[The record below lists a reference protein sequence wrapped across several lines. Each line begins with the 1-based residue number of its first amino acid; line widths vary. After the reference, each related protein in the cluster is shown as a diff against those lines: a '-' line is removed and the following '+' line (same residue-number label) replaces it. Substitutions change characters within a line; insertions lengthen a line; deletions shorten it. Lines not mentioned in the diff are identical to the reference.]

1 MSRVRLEVQHASG
14 ISGEI
19 MNILGIDLSLNAT
32 GLAMLTVDATPPDFS
47 QVDGRKRVLHQINP
61 SQCYQGALIVPR
73 STDDTLGRWEDVLCP
88 ILAWAMEA
96 HAVII
101 EGYAF
106 AANMAYH
113 NAIVEMGG
121 ILRYHLRK
129 LEHVPIE
136 IAPMSLKK
144 FLTGHGNAQKPDMVA
159 AVQRLGLPIEDH
171 NMADAFGLAQ
181 LGHAL
186 TADVC
191 NLPRYQREVIGAIK
205 YPTAKFRKVHGRKLK
220 FTDSI
225 QTTIGGL

>member
-1 MSRVRLEVQHASG
+1 
-14 ISGEI
+14 
-19 MNILGIDLSLNAT
+19 MNFLGIDLSLNAT
-32 GLAMLTVDATPPDFS
+32 GLAMLTVDDPDTNIPDFS
-47 QVDGRKRVLHQINP
+47 AIPGRKKIRHHLTS
-61 SQCYQGALIVPR
+61 SQVYQGCLIVPR

-96 HAVII
+96 HSVII

-136 IAPMSLKK
+136 IAPTSLKK
-144 FLTGHGNAQKPDMVA
+144 FVSGHGNAQKPDMLA

-181 LGHAL
+181 LGQAL

-191 NLPRYQREVIGAIK
+191 NLSRAQREVIGAIK
-205 YPTAKFRKVHGRKLK
+205 YPTPKVRKLPGRKLK
-220 FTDSI
+220 FSAPV
-225 QTTIGGL
+225 QTRMGDL

>member
-1 MSRVRLEVQHASG
+1 
-14 ISGEI
+14 

-32 GLAMLTVDATPPDFS
+32 GLAMLTIDDTLPDFS
-47 QVDGRKRVLHQINP
+47 QDGGRQKVLHPLTPAQY
-61 SQCYQGALIVPR
+61 YQGCLIVPR

-96 HAVII
+96 HAVFI

-106 AANMAYH
+106 SANTAYH

-136 IAPMSLKK
+136 IAPASLKK
-144 FLTGHGNAQKPDMVA
+144 FLTGHGNAQKPEMLA

-205 YPTAKFRKVHGRKLK
+205 YPTPKFRKLPGRKLK
-220 FTDSI
+220 FPDPV
-225 QTTIGGL
+225 QPTIGEL